1 MICRHII
8 SEMSFLWMFNE
19 YVIQIDHVVPLVN
32 ECMGYGCAWLVPA
45 ASALLVNDL
54 LNLLAVVVFSMMR
67 VQDSAGDGEPLTCK
81 RMV

>member
-1 MICRHII
+1 MNV
-8 SEMSFLWMFNE
+8 W
-19 YVIQIDHVVPLVN
+19 D
-32 ECMGYGCAWLVPA
+32 MGVRGSVPA

-54 LNLLAVVVFSMMR
+54 LNLLAVVVCSMMR

>member
-1 MICRHII
+1 MNV
-8 SEMSFLWMFNE
+8 W
-19 YVIQIDHVVPLVN
+19 D
-32 ECMGYGCAWLVPA
+32 MGVRGSVPA

>member
-1 MICRHII
+1 MNV
-8 SEMSFLWMFNE
+8 W
-19 YVIQIDHVVPLVN
+19 DTVVR
-32 ECMGYGCAWLVPA
+32 GSVPA

-67 VQDSAGDGEPLTCK
+67 VQDSAGDEKPLTCK